1 MALFDS
7 NSSLTFYIIHTTITL
22 TQRKDFKNNNINKQ
36 NFSNFLLNKMYQVIY
51 LKKKIT
57 KNIVAFVKA

>member
-51 LKKKIT
+51 LKKKNY
-57 KNIVAFVKA
+57 KKYSSFC